1 MLLDTYAP
9 LKKINKC
16 KLKFKSKPWIT
27 LGLQKSISVK
37 NKLLVNFINKKD
49 PILKEEFHTNY
60 KKYRNLLSTLMKKS
74 KQAYYDKYFERNWNN
89 IKNTWKGIKSL
100 ISLKIVASS
109 VPTVL
114 SLDNGDTITNPYDI
128 ANTFNNYFAS
138 IAETTKKSIKYSH
151 KHFSDSLSNESS
163 STIFLQPTD
172 KEEIANI
179 ISSLNSNKTSGPNSI
194 PYRVLFLLKNEI
206 SKQLGDLFNL
216 SFMTGV
222 FPSVLKTAKVVPVFK
237 KDSELN
243 YSNYRP
249 ISLLS
254 NIEKILEKLMY
265 KRLYAFLDYNN
276 IIYDLQF
283 GFRQQYSTSHA
294 LINITENI
302 RKALDDGNIGC
313 GVFVDLQKAFDTVGH
328 QILLAKLNHYGIRG
342 VSNDWSKSY
351 LSNRNQYVSINGYE
365 SGLAAINCGV
375 PQGSVLGPLLFLL
388 YINDLNQAIKFCKV
402 HHFADDTNLLCLS
415 NSIKKLSKLVNAD
428 LKHLLNWLN
437 ANKISLNVKKTEMII
452 FKSKQKKLE
461 GDLKIKLCGKRLYP
475 TESFKYLGVKIDANL
490 TWQHHV
496 NDLSTKLNR
505 ANAVLFKMRKYVSL
519 KILRSI
525 YFAIFHS
532 YLSYCLL
539 VWAQNFSTIQRIIIL
554 QKKAVRIINFQPRNF
569 HTSPLFKQN
578 SILKFQDKI
587 CLENILFVS
596 KSLNNLSPSIF
607 NTWFSFSSDQH
618 NYETSS
624 STQGNLMKLFYKT
637 NRYGKY
643 SITISAIGSW
653 NKIQKQLKNM
663 LLKDLSSNKIKT
675 VVTNF

>member
-1 MLLDTYAP
+1 MESTFIEIVNPKKSNIIVGVIYRHPSMDLNDFNCNYLNQLLENISKEKKSIFLLGDFNVNLLNYNEHNQTNEFLDSLASNSFIPLILQPTRITSHSNTLIDNIFSSVINPDIISGNLTATISDHLPQFAIIPNMFGNISGNKSNIYVRDWSKFDRENFILDYFSADWEDLLKIDECNVDNSTKIYLDKINMLLDTYAP
-9 LKKINKC
+9 LKKINKY

-27 LGLQKSISVK
+27 LALQKSISVK
-37 NKLLVNFINKKD
+37 NKLLANFINKKD

-74 KQAYYDKYFERNWNN
+74 KQAYYDKYFERNWSN

-100 ISLKIVASS
+100 ISLKTVASS

-151 KHFSDSLSNESS
+151 KHFSDYLSNESS

-172 KEEIANI
+172 KEKIANI

-206 SKQLGDLFNL
+206 SKQLADLFNL

-237 KDSELN
+237 KDSKLN

-254 NIEKILEKLMY
+254 NIEKIPEKLMY

-313 GVFVDLQKAFDTVGH
+313 GVFVDLQKAFDTVDH

-342 VSNDWSKSY
+342 VSNDWFKSY

-415 NSIKKLSKLVNAD
+415 KSIKKLSKLVNAD

-437 ANKISLNVKKTEMII
+437 ANKISLNVKK
-452 FKSKQKKLE
+452 
-461 GDLKIKLCGKRLYP
+461 
-475 TESFKYLGVKIDANL
+475 N
-490 TWQHHV
+490 
-496 NDLSTKLNR
+496 
-505 ANAVLFKMRKYVSL
+505 
-519 KILRSI
+519 
-525 YFAIFHS
+525 
-532 YLSYCLL
+532 
-539 VWAQNFSTIQRIIIL
+539 
-554 QKKAVRIINFQPRNF
+554 
-569 HTSPLFKQN
+569 
-578 SILKFQDKI
+578 
-587 CLENILFVS
+587 
-596 KSLNNLSPSIF
+596 
-607 NTWFSFSSDQH
+607 
-618 NYETSS
+618 
-624 STQGNLMKLFYKT
+624 
-637 NRYGKY
+637 
-643 SITISAIGSW
+643 
-653 NKIQKQLKNM
+653 
-663 LLKDLSSNKIKT
+663 
-675 VVTNF
+675 